1 VADED
6 LAATKAGEAGEITP
20 AEKGA
25 EALEPQ
31 ITEEQEPEAVVT
43 LASELGW
50 KPKDQFRGDPDDW
63 RPAADF
69 IRASR
74 DINQS
79 LSREL
84 RGVRDQVTRMERV
97 SSELLRDKLAE
108 RDAYWASQQAKA
120 VEDGDSAAVDR
131 IVSKRIELRQSA
143 PVADDTPPETVDFME
158 RNKAWF
164 GKDRL
169 ATLRAREVCG
179 QLAKEGVSPAEQL
192 RDAER
197 AVRKEF
203 PELFPAPAKQ
213 APGVQTATSRNATPA
228 NRRKG
233 FADMP
238 AESQQMAVQYQKD
251 HGIPKEKFAESYWA
265 DVEKNRRVG

>member
-1 VADED
+1 MADEELD
-6 LAATKAGEAGEITP
+6 ATEAEGALDAPVEEAAET
-20 AEKGA
+20 
-25 EALEPQ
+25 Q
-31 ITEEQEPEAVVT
+31 QTEEQQEPEAVIT
-43 LASELGW
+43 LAAELGW
-50 KPKDQFRGDPDDW
+50 KPKEEYRGDPNDW
-63 RPAADF
+63 KPAADF

-108 RDAYWASQQAKA
+108 RDAQWAAKQAQA
-120 VEDGDSAAVDR
+120 VEDGNNPEVDR
-131 IVSKRIELRQSA
+131 IVSKRIELRQMA
-143 PVADDTPPETVDFME
+143 PVVDDTPPETVDFME

-169 ATLRAREVCG
+169 ATLRAREICG
-179 QLAKEGVSPAEQL
+179 QLAKDGVPPAEQL

-213 APGVQTATSRNATPA
+213 APGVQTATSRNANTA
-228 NRRKG
+228 SRRKG

-251 HGIPKEKFAESYWA
+251 HGIPKEKFAESYWN
-265 DVEKNRRVG
+265 DIEKSRRVG